1 MKALFV
7 EITFLMVVVFAG
19 IAANTKPAWAQEHNN
34 FSVPEGYPDPYPFVL
49 SVKRADPN
57 PYPPPANTYTVDFTV
72 KFSEPV
78 TGVDKS
84 APFKDFALST
94 TGVIGAA
101 VSQVSGSG
109 DIYTVTVKTGR
120 GDGTIRLDVI
130 DNDSIR
136 DSGNNPLGGI
146 GAGNGNYVTG
156 ESYSIVKPFMTFTSV
171 DVEDGWIRESS
182 ETGNTGGLLSTT
194 ATMLRV
200 GDDAA
205 NRQYRAILSFDTSA
219 LPVDASHVT
228 SVTLRLKFAGVAGT
242 NPFSTH
248 GNLRADIRMGAFRN
262 NVALQLGDFNAFA
275 DLNNM
280 LIFTNHKVDN
290 WYSKSFGAAN
300 FQYISVDGVTQFRL
314 RFAMDDNNDFGAD
327 YLKIYS
333 GNALDTDRPQLVI
346 EYYP

>member
-1 MKALFV
+1 MKAFV
-7 EITFLMVVVFAG
+7 VEMIFLLVVVFAG
-19 IAANTKPAWAQEHNN
+19 IAANTRPAWEAANQQA
-34 FSVPEGYPDPYPFVL
+34 SVPEGYPDPFPFVL
-49 SVKRADPN
+49 SVTRADPN
-57 PYPPPANTYTVDFTV
+57 PYPPPANTYTVDFVV

-78 TGVDKS
+78 TGVNTS
-84 APFKDFALST
+84 APFNDFALTT

-101 VSQVSGSG
+101 ISKVSGSG

-120 GDGTIRLDVI
+120 GNGTIRLDVM

-136 DSGNNPLGGI
+136 DSANNPLGGI

-156 ESYSIVKPFMTFTSV
+156 ESYTIVKPSMTFTSV

-182 ETGNTGGLLSTT
+182 ETSNIGGALSTT
-194 ATMLRV
+194 ATMFRV

-205 NRQYRAILSFDTSA
+205 NRQYRAILSFDLSS
-219 LPVDASHVT
+219 LPSGTTVT
-228 SVTLRLKFAGVAGT
+228 SVTLSFKYAGVAGT

-248 GNLRADIRMGAFRN
+248 GHLLADVRGGAFKN
-262 NVALQLGDFNAFA
+262 NVMLQLGDFSAMASKNSV
-275 DLNNM
+275 LS
-280 LIFTNHKVDN
+280 FTNTKVDN
-290 WYSKSFGAAN
+290 WYSKSLGSAY
-300 FQYISVDGVTQFRL
+300 FQYINLGGVTQFRL

-346 EYYP
+346 EYIP

>member
-1 MKALFV
+1 
-7 EITFLMVVVFAG
+7 MVVVFAG
-19 IAANTKPAWAQEHNN
+19 IAANTHPALEAGKNHS
-34 FSVPEGYPDPYPFVL
+34 SVPEGYPDPFPFVL
-49 SVKRADPN
+49 SVKRADPD
-57 PYPPPANTYTVDFTV
+57 PYPPPASTYTVDFTV

-78 TGVDKS
+78 TGVNS
-84 APFKDFALST
+84 TAPFNDFALSS
-94 TGVIGAA
+94 TGVVGAA
-101 VSQVSGSG
+101 ISSVSGSG

-120 GDGTIRLDVI
+120 GNGTIRLDVA

-136 DSGNNPLGGI
+136 DSANNPLGGI

-156 ESYSIVKPFMTFTSV
+156 ESYTIVKPFMTFISS

-182 ETGNTGGLLSTT
+182 ETSNKGGTLSAT

-205 NRQYRAILSFDTSA
+205 NRQYRAILSFNTSA
-219 LPVDASHVT
+219 LPVGAHIT
-228 SVTLRLKFAGVAGT
+228 SVTLLFKYAGVTGT

-248 GNLRADIRMGAFRN
+248 GSLRADICMGAFRN
-262 NVALQLGDFNAFA
+262 DDALQLADFNALA
-275 DLNNM
+275 NLNNV
-280 LIFTNHKVDN
+280 LIFTNNKVDN
-290 WYSKSFGAAN
+290 WYSKSFGLTN
-300 FQYISVDGVTQFRL
+300 FKYINSSGVTQFRL

-333 GNALDTDRPQLVI
+333 GNALDADRPQLVI